1 MMKNILLILFFITFN
16 CYSGIVINGTRFIY
30 SQNER
35 EIALSIEN
43 PEENTTYLI
52 QSWIEKENY
61 KTNDFILTPPL
72 FKLNPQAINKLRIMK
87 TKPSLQDDKET
98 LYWLH
103 IKSLP
108 SLSENIEN
116 SLHIVVK
123 SSFKLFYRPESLS
136 KTADSAFKKLLFN
149 YRNHSLTAKNPTGHY
164 ITLREL
170 RIDGIDITDPGMIAP
185 FSELSWEI
193 PISKPNT
200 VYWNALN
207 DYGGKTQLTSQ
218 KLLLNNE

>member
-1 MMKNILLILFFITFN
+1 MKKILLILLFITFSS
-16 CYSGIVINGTRFIY
+16 YSGVIINGTRFIY
-30 SQNER
+30 PQNER
-35 EIALSIEN
+35 EIGLSIEN
-43 PEENTTYLI
+43 PEEKTTYLI
-52 QSWIEKENY
+52 QSWIEKENR
-61 KTNDFILTPPL
+61 KTHDFIITPPL
-72 FKLNPQAINKLRIMK
+72 FKLNPEAINKLRIMK
-87 TKPSLQDDKET
+87 AKPSHQNNKET

-108 SLSENIEN
+108 SLSESVEN

-123 SSFKLFYRPESLS
+123 SSFKLFYRPESLN
-136 KTADSAFKKLLFN
+136 KTAEFAFKNLQFSYQN
-149 YRNHSLTAKNPTGHY
+149 QSLSVKNPTGHY

-170 RIDGIDITDPGMIAP
+170 RIDSIDIPEPGMIAP
-185 FSELSWEI
+185 FSRLSWNV
-193 PISKPNT
+193 PISNPNT